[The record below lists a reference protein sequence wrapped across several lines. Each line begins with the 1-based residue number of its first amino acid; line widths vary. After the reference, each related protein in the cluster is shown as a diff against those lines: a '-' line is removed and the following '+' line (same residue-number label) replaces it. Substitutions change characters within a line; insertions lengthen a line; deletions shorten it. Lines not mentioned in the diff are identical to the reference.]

1 MVFEDSGKIVLRKTT
16 SLHQRYSA
24 LIGDYVVYNDL
35 KTSEGRG
42 AIHTDIHMDRTITFT
57 RGEGVYMW
65 GMWPYLLINLC
76 IALELR
82 SMIQRQIFSN
92 RGRYLVVFRRT
103 SVTIIRLILCF
114 IVA

>member
-1 MVFEDSGKIVLRKTT
+1 MVFEDSGKIVLQETT

-42 AIHTDIHMDRTITFT
+42 TIHTDIHMDRTITFT

-92 RGRYLVVFRRT
+92 RGRYLVVFRQT
-103 SVTIIRLILCF
+103 SVTIISLILCF